1 MTAARPL
8 PDGDDPVRAELL
20 RQAQRH
26 EEHAAALDRS
36 AVRTGS
42 PAAGA
47 RLHQRAV
54 HRRRLAARL
63 REHVAATPR

>member
-8 PDGDDPVRAELL
+8 PTGDDPVRAELL
-20 RQAQRH
+20 AQALEHEQVAAGLDRQAV
-26 EEHAAALDRS
+26 L
-36 AVRTGS
+36 TGS

-63 REHVAATPR
+63 RAHLAGAPA